1 MHYLRPRVKTVT
13 TQASDEIQAAKATYS
28 DILDC
33 VVEGD
38 HAVLVL
44 DFECFVQLK

>member
-1 MHYLRPRVKTVT
+1 MHYLRPRLNT
-13 TQASDEIQAAKATYS
+13 TQASDEIKAAKATYS

-44 DFECFVQLK
+44 NFECFVQLK